1 MNILV
6 TGANGQ
12 LATCIKTLD
21 ASNKEYRFTYK
32 NSSEFDI
39 TDILVVEDF
48 FKNNTIDYCINCAAY
63 TAVDKAENDIKRAYN
78 VNVKGSENLAKACD
92 KYNSTLIHVS
102 TDFVFDGSSSKPYN
116 ETNGTNPLSVYGS
129 TKLEGEQK
137 IQENLERY
145 FILRTSWLYSEFG
158 NNFLKTMLRLSKSR
172 DQIGVVSDQ
181 IGSPTYAMDLA
192 SVILKIIQTNNKSY
206 GLYHYSNEG
215 VASWYDFAMAI
226 FDIEKIEIKVSP
238 ITTEDFPTPAKRP
251 SYSVLNKMKIKKNL
265 QIEIPH
271 WRNSLKKAIAK
282 NKNLNMKRNQ

>member
-21 ASNKEYRFTYK
+21 PSNKECNFVYK

-63 TAVDKAENDIKRAYN
+63 TAVDKAESDIKKAHN
-78 VNVKGSENLAKACD
+78 VNVKGSENLAKVCD
-92 KYNSTLIHVS
+92 KYNATLIHVS

-116 ETNGTNPLSVYGS
+116 ETNSTNPLSVYGS

-158 NNFLKTMLRLSKSR
+158 NNFLKTMLRLSKAR

-215 VASWYDFAMAI
+215 VASWYDFAVAI